1 MSSTNYCDML
11 LPLKGIIPPMI
22 TPLKSN
28 DELDRN
34 GVEKLIE
41 HILGGGVHGLFLLGT
56 NGEGPSLSYRLRKEF
71 LKLSCE
77 IIRGRVP
84 VLVGV
89 TDSSFSGAMEMADYS
104 KSVGVDSIV
113 VAPPFYFPATE
124 SEMIN
129 YVEKLAAATPLP
141 FVLYNMP
148 MHTKINLTIPTIQ
161 RAKELGC
168 IGVKDSSGD
177 MANLYMMI
185 DAFKEDQ
192 NFAVFAGTELYL
204 PDAVMGGAH
213 GAVAG
218 GANVF
223 PELFVDLYNAALVR
237 DHEKITRLRDQI
249 IWLCNTMYV
258 VSPSAARITIS
269 FKTALSLLGICS
281 DEMALPLRKLEGADR
296 EKIAVYLEEMK
307 VKFQ

>member
-41 HILGGGVHGLFLLGT
+41 HILAGGVHGLFLLGT

-129 YVEKLAAATPLP
+129 YVEKLAAASPLP

-148 MHTKINLTIPTIQ
+148 MHTKINLTIQTIQ

-223 PELFVDLYNAALVR
+223 PELFVDLYNAAMVR

>member
-1 MSSTNYCDML
+1 MSLTNYCDML

-56 NGEGPSLSYRLRKEF
+56 NGEGPSLSYRLKKEF

-89 TDSSFSGAMEMADYS
+89 TDSSFSGAMEMADYC

-124 SEMIN
+124 PEMIN
-129 YVEKLAAATPLP
+129 YVEQLAAASPLP

-148 MHTKINLTIPTIQ
+148 MHTKINLTIPTIA
-161 RAKELGC
+161 RARELGC

-177 MANLYMMI
+177 MANLCIMI

-223 PELFVDLYNAALVR
+223 PKLFVDLYDAALVR
-237 DHEKITRLRDQI
+237 NHEKITCLRDQI

-281 DEMALPLRKLEGADR
+281 DEMALPLRKLEGDDR
-296 EKIAVYLEEMK
+296 EKIGGYLNEMK
-307 VKFQ
+307 LKFK

>member
-1 MSSTNYCDML
+1 MSLTNYCDML

-28 DELDRN
+28 DELDRK

-41 HILGGGVHGLFLLGT
+41 HIIGGGVHGLFLLGT

-77 IIRGRVP
+77 IIDGRVP

-89 TDSSFSGAMEMADYS
+89 TDSSFSGAMEMAEYS

-129 YVEKLAAATPLP
+129 YVEKLAAAAPLP

-148 MHTKINLTIPTIQ
+148 MHTKINLTIPTIE
-161 RAKELGC
+161 RARQHGC

-237 DHEKITRLRDQI
+237 DHEKITSLRDQI

-258 VSPSAARITIS
+258 VSPSAARITLS

-296 EKIAVYLEEMK
+296 EKIAAYLEEMK
-307 VKFQ
+307 VKFK

>member
-41 HILGGGVHGLFLLGT
+41 HILAGGVHGLFLLGT

-237 DHEKITRLRDQI
+237 DHEKISRLRDQI
-249 IWLCNTMYV
+249 IWLCNTMYI

>member
-1 MSSTNYCDML
+1 MYFTNRHIMQ

-28 DELDRN
+28 DELDN
-34 GVEKLIE
+34 AGVERLIE
-41 HILGGGVHGLFLLGT
+41 HIIGGGVHGLFLLGT
-56 NGEGPSLSYRLRKEF
+56 NGEGPSLSYHLKKEF
-71 LKLSCE
+71 VKLSCE
-77 IIRGRVP
+77 IVGGRIP
-84 VLVGV
+84 VLVGI
-89 TDSSFSGAMEMADYS
+89 TDSSFSGAMDMAEYS
-104 KSVGVDSIV
+104 KSVGADSVV

-124 SEMIN
+124 TEMIN

-148 MHTKINLTIPTIQ
+148 MHTKINLTIPTILCA
-161 RAKELGC
+161 RELGC

-177 MANLYMMI
+177 MANLYMLI
-185 DAFKEDQ
+185 DAFKEDPE
-192 NFAVFAGTELYL
+192 FAVFAGTELYL

-223 PELFVDLYNAALVR
+223 PKLFVELFHASLVH
-237 DHEKITRLRDQI
+237 DHDKITSLRNQI
-249 IWLCNTMYV
+249 IWLCNTLYV

-269 FKTALSLLGICS
+269 FKTALSIMGICS

-296 EKIAVYLEEMK
+296 EKIAAYLLEMK
-307 VKFQ
+307 IKFG

>member
-41 HILGGGVHGLFLLGT
+41 HILAGGVHGLFLLGT

-124 SEMIN
+124 TEMIN

-223 PELFVDLYNAALVR
+223 PELFVDLYNAAMVR

>member
-89 TDSSFSGAMEMADYS
+89 TDSSFSGAMEMANYS

-129 YVEKLAAATPLP
+129 YVEKLAAASPLP

-148 MHTKINLTIPTIQ
+148 MHTKINLTIQTIQ

>member
-89 TDSSFSGAMEMADYS
+89 TDSSFSGAMEMANYS

>member
-41 HILGGGVHGLFLLGT
+41 HILAGGVPGLFLLGT
-56 NGEGPSLSYRLRKEF
+56 NGDGPSLSYRLRKEF

-129 YVEKLAAATPLP
+129 YVEKLAAASPLP

-148 MHTKINLTIPTIQ
+148 MHTKINLTIQTIQ

>member
-41 HILGGGVHGLFLLGT
+41 HILAGGVHGLFLLGT

-124 SEMIN
+124 TEMIN

-237 DHEKITRLRDQI
+237 DHEKISRLRDQI
-249 IWLCNTMYV
+249 IWLCNTMYI

-296 EKIAVYLEEMK
+296 EKIAVYLEEM
-307 VKFQ
+307 

>member
-1 MSSTNYCDML
+1 ML

-28 DELDRN
+28 DELDRK

-41 HILGGGVHGLFLLGT
+41 HIIGGGVHGLFLLGT

-77 IIRGRVP
+77 IIDGRVP

-89 TDSSFSGAMEMADYS
+89 TDSSFSGAMEMAEYS

-129 YVEKLAAATPLP
+129 YVEKLAAAAPLP

-148 MHTKINLTIPTIQ
+148 MHTKINLTIPTIE
-161 RAKELGC
+161 RARQLGC

-237 DHEKITRLRDQI
+237 DHEKITSLRDQI

-258 VSPSAARITIS
+258 VSPSAARITLS

-296 EKIAVYLEEMK
+296 EKIAAYLEEMK
-307 VKFQ
+307 VKFK

>member
-1 MSSTNYCDML
+1 MSLTNYCDML

-28 DELDRN
+28 DELDRK

-41 HILGGGVHGLFLLGT
+41 HIIGGGVHGLFLLGT

-77 IIRGRVP
+77 IIDGRVP

-89 TDSSFSGAMEMADYS
+89 TDSSFSGAMEMAEYS

-129 YVEKLAAATPLP
+129 YVEKLAAAAPLP

-148 MHTKINLTIPTIQ
+148 MHTKINLTIPTIE
-161 RAKELGC
+161 RARQLGC

-237 DHEKITRLRDQI
+237 DHEKITSLRDQI

-258 VSPSAARITIS
+258 VSPSAARITLS

-296 EKIAVYLEEMK
+296 EKIAAYLEEMK
-307 VKFQ
+307 VKFK

>member
-1 MSSTNYCDML
+1 LYFTNRHIMQ

-28 DELDRN
+28 DELDN
-34 GVEKLIE
+34 AGVERLIE
-41 HILGGGVHGLFLLGT
+41 HIIGGGVHGLFLLGT
-56 NGEGPSLSYRLRKEF
+56 NGEGPSLSYHLKKEF
-71 LKLSCE
+71 VKLSCE
-77 IIRGRVP
+77 IVGGRIP
-84 VLVGV
+84 VLVGI
-89 TDSSFSGAMEMADYS
+89 TDSSFSGAMDMAEYS
-104 KSVGVDSIV
+104 KSVGADSVV

-124 SEMIN
+124 TEMIN

-148 MHTKINLTIPTIQ
+148 MHTKINLTIPTILCA
-161 RAKELGC
+161 RELGC

-177 MANLYMMI
+177 MANLYMLI
-185 DAFKEDQ
+185 DAFKEDPE
-192 NFAVFAGTELYL
+192 FAVFAGTELYL

-223 PELFVDLYNAALVR
+223 PKLFVELFHASLVH
-237 DHEKITRLRDQI
+237 DHDKITSLRNQI
-249 IWLCNTMYV
+249 IWLCNTLYV

-269 FKTALSLLGICS
+269 FKTALSIMGICS

-296 EKIAVYLEEMK
+296 EKIAAYLLEMK
-307 VKFQ
+307 IKFG

>member
-1 MSSTNYCDML
+1 ML
-11 LPLKGIIPPMI
+11 LPLRGIIPPMI

-28 DELDRN
+28 DELDRQ

-41 HILGGGVHGLFLLGT
+41 HIIGGGVHGLFLLGT
-56 NGEGPSLSYRLRKEF
+56 NGEGPSLSLRIKKEF

-77 IIRGRVP
+77 IIKGRVP
-84 VLVGV
+84 VLVGI
-89 TDSSFSGAMEMADYS
+89 TDSSFSGAIEIAEYS
-104 KSVGVDSIV
+104 KKVGVDSVV

-124 SEMIN
+124 AEMIN
-129 YVEKLAAATPLP
+129 YVEKLAAVTPLP

-148 MHTKINLTIPTIQ
+148 VHTKINLSIATIL

-168 IGVKDSSGD
+168 IGIKDSSGD
-177 MANLYMMI
+177 MANLYMLI
-185 DAFKEDQ
+185 DAFKDDP

-223 PELFVDLYNAALVR
+223 PKLFVDLYNAALTR
-237 DHEKITRLRDQI
+237 DFDKISILRNQI

-258 VSPSAARITIS
+258 VSPSAARITLS
-269 FKTALSLLGICS
+269 FKTALSILGICN
-281 DEMALPLRKLEGADR
+281 DEMALPLRKLDDAER
-296 EKIAVYLEEMK
+296 EKIASYLQEMK
-307 VKFQ
+307 LKF

>member
-1 MSSTNYCDML
+1 LCFLKYEIML

-28 DELDRN
+28 DELDRQ
-34 GVEKLIE
+34 GVERLIE
-41 HILGGGVHGLFLLGT
+41 HIIGGGVHGLFLLGT
-56 NGEGPSLSYRLRKEF
+56 NGEGPSLSYRIKKEF

-77 IIRGRVP
+77 IINRRVP
-84 VLVGV
+84 VLVGI
-89 TDSSFSGAMEMADYS
+89 TDSAFSGAMEMAEYS
-104 KSVGVDSIV
+104 KTVGADSVV

-124 SEMIN
+124 AEMIN
-129 YVEKLAAATPLP
+129 YVEKLAAVTPLP

-148 MHTKINLTIPTIQ
+148 MHTKINLTIPTIR

-177 MANLYMMI
+177 MANLYMLI
-185 DAFKEDQ
+185 DAFKDDK

-223 PELFVDLYNAALVR
+223 PKLFVDLYNAALAK
-237 DHEKITRLRDQI
+237 DYETITYLKNQI

-269 FKTALSLLGICS
+269 FKTALSIMGICS

-296 EKIAVYLEEMK
+296 EQISIYLNEMK
-307 VKFQ
+307 EKFK

>member
-1 MSSTNYCDML
+1 LSLTNYCDML

-28 DELDRN
+28 DELDRK

-41 HILGGGVHGLFLLGT
+41 HIIGGGVHGLFLLGT

-77 IIRGRVP
+77 IIDGRVP

-89 TDSSFSGAMEMADYS
+89 TDSSFSGAMEMAEYS

-129 YVEKLAAATPLP
+129 YVEKLAAAAPLP

-148 MHTKINLTIPTIQ
+148 MHTKINLTIPTIE
-161 RAKELGC
+161 RARQLGC

-237 DHEKITRLRDQI
+237 DHEKITSLRDQI

-258 VSPSAARITIS
+258 VSPSAARITLS

-296 EKIAVYLEEMK
+296 EKIAAYLEEMK
-307 VKFQ
+307 VKFK

>member
-1 MSSTNYCDML
+1 ML
-11 LPLKGIIPPMI
+11 YPLKGIIPPMI

-28 DELDRN
+28 DELDRV

-41 HILGGGVHGLFLLGT
+41 HIIGGGVHGLFLLGT

-77 IIRGRVP
+77 IIKGRVP
-84 VLVGV
+84 VLVGI
-89 TDSSFSGAMEMADYS
+89 TDSAFSGAMEMAEYS
-104 KSVGVDSIV
+104 KTVGADSVV
-113 VAPPFYFPATE
+113 VAPPFYFPANE
-124 SEMIN
+124 AEMIN

-148 MHTKINLTIPTIQ
+148 MHTKINITLPTIK

-177 MANLYMMI
+177 MANLYMLI
-185 DAFKEDQ
+185 DAFKDDK
-192 NFAVFAGTELYL
+192 NFAVFAGSELFTS
-204 PDAVMGGAH
+204 DALLHGAH

-223 PELFVDLYNAALVR
+223 PKLFVDLYDASLKR
-237 DHEKITRLRDQI
+237 DLEKIAYLKDQI
-249 IWLCNTMYV
+249 IWLCKTMYV
-258 VSPSAARITIS
+258 VSNSAARITIS
-269 FKTALSLLGICS
+269 FKTALSIMGICS
-281 DEMALPLRKLEGADR
+281 DEMALPLQKLEGKDR
-296 EKIAVYLEEMK
+296 DKIASYLDEMK
-307 VKFQ
+307 AKFK

>member
-1 MSSTNYCDML
+1 LSSTNYCDML

-41 HILGGGVHGLFLLGT
+41 HILAGGVHGLFLLGT

-89 TDSSFSGAMEMADYS
+89 TDSSFSGAMEMANYS

-129 YVEKLAAATPLP
+129 YVEKLAAASPLP

-148 MHTKINLTIPTIQ
+148 MHTKINLTIQTIQ

>member
-1 MSSTNYCDML
+1 MCYTNKYNML

-28 DELDRN
+28 DELDRP

-41 HILGGGVHGLFLLGT
+41 HIIEGGVHGLFLLGT
-56 NGEGPSLSYRLRKEF
+56 NGEGPSLSYRIKKEF

-77 IIRGRVP
+77 IIKGRVP
-84 VLVGV
+84 VLVGI
-89 TDSSFSGAMEMADYS
+89 TDSAFSEAIEMAEYS
-104 KSVGVDSIV
+104 KSVGADSVV

-124 SEMIN
+124 TEMIN
-129 YVEKLAAATPLP
+129 YVEKLAPALPLP

-148 MHTKINLTIPTIQ
+148 MHTKINLSIPTIR
-161 RAKELGC
+161 RARELGC
-168 IGVKDSSGD
+168 LGVKDSSGD
-177 MANLYMMI
+177 MANLYMLI

-192 NFAVFAGTELYL
+192 NFAIFAGTELYL

-223 PELFVDLYNAALVR
+223 PKLFVDLYNAALKK
-237 DHEKITRLRDQI
+237 DHEKITYLRDQI

-269 FKTALSLLGICS
+269 FKTALSILGICS

-296 EKIAVYLEEMK
+296 EKIAAYLKEMK
-307 VKFQ
+307 IKFK

>member
-1 MSSTNYCDML
+1 MYFTNRHIMQ

-28 DELDRN
+28 DELDSA
-34 GVEKLIE
+34 GVERLIE
-41 HILGGGVHGLFLLGT
+41 HIMEGGVHGLFLLGT
-56 NGEGPSLSYRLRKEF
+56 NGEGPSLSYRLKKEF
-71 LKLSCE
+71 VKLSCE
-77 IIRGRVP
+77 IVKGRIP
-84 VLVGV
+84 VLVGI
-89 TDSSFSGAMEMADYS
+89 TDSSFSGAMDMAEYS
-104 KSVGVDSIV
+104 KSVGADSVV
-113 VAPPFYFPATE
+113 VAPPFYFPANE
-124 SEMIN
+124 AEMIN

-148 MHTKINLTIPTIQ
+148 MHTKINLTIPTIL
-161 RAKELGC
+161 RARELGC

-177 MANLYMMI
+177 MANLYMLI
-185 DAFKEDQ
+185 DAFKEYPE
-192 NFAVFAGTELYL
+192 FAVFAGTELYL

-223 PELFVDLYNAALVR
+223 PKLFVELYHASLVH
-237 DHEKITRLRDQI
+237 DHEKITSLRNQI
-249 IWLCNTMYV
+249 IWLCNTLYV

-269 FKTALSLLGICS
+269 FKTALSIMGICS

-296 EKIAVYLEEMK
+296 EKIAAYLQEMRI
-307 VKFQ
+307 KFG

>member
-1 MSSTNYCDML
+1 
-11 LPLKGIIPPMI
+11 MI

-41 HILGGGVHGLFLLGT
+41 HILAGGVHGLFLLGT